1 MGLKLCQDTDG
12 ENDYAVKLFLTL
24 KLTTATT
31 NDHKKEVTMKNVT
44 LLATLILALALCAS
58 AQQMIDFTGLA
69 DSNSPQP
76 VPNGYQHLG
85 WSGLFYVDALTY
97 GDANGNPNSGPGFYS
112 GPEALVAFG
121 GGPMC
126 FPKYGAKVADGVP
139 TKNICESVI
148 SSGIGPTAF
157 SYFKVDLLSI
167 SSGWTSGPATFQAFK
182 DGVQVGSDWQQHLT
196 TKAQT
201 LSVSAGTLPNW
212 GKISEL
218 RIHPSPGGSF
228 VLYAM
233 EVEQK

>member
-1 MGLKLCQDTDG
+1 M
-12 ENDYAVKLFLTL
+12 
-24 KLTTATT
+24 
-31 NDHKKEVTMKNVT
+31 KKVT
-44 LLATLILALALCAS
+44 LFATMILALALSAS
-58 AQQMIDFTGLA
+58 AQQLIDFTGLA
-69 DSNSPQP
+69 DTNSPQP

-157 SYFKVDLLSI
+157 SYFKVDSLTI
-167 SSGWTSGPATFQAFK
+167 SAGWVSGKVTFQAYK
-182 DGVQVGSDWQQHLT
+182 DGVQVGTDWQKNLT
-196 TKAQT
+196 TKAVT
-201 LSVSAGTLPNW
+201 LKTSDGSLPNW
-212 GKISEL
+212 GQISEL
-218 RIHPSPGGSF
+218 VIHPSPGGSF
-228 VLYAM
+228 VLYVLQM
-233 EVEQK
+233 N